1 MLMKAFQ
8 IDASVNPG
16 NSGGAVVNREG
27 KLIGVVVAKISMP
40 NVENMSFAIPV
51 NEVQKIVKDLE
62 TKGKIDYPDV
72 GVKMKNIAN
81 LNSFERQA
89 VKLPGKV
96 KNGVVVDQVD
106 NNGLADRSGLK
117 KGDVITE
124 LDGKLLEDDL
134 RFRQIIFSHKDDL
147 KSITA
152 KIYRDGKEKEINIK
166 LK

>member
-1 MLMKAFQ
+1 
-8 IDASVNPG
+8 
-16 NSGGAVVNREG
+16 
-27 KLIGVVVAKISMP
+27 
-40 NVENMSFAIPV
+40 
-51 NEVQKIVKDLE
+51 
-62 TKGKIDYPDV
+62 
-72 GVKMKNIAN
+72 
-81 LNSFERQA
+81 

-106 NNGLADRSGLK
+106 NNGLADQSGLK